1 MHRYQVG
8 FIPTWGIY
16 KYPQENKDWF
26 SIWKSVIKV
35 DILNKQNYSHFRDT
49 EKACNKIDF
58 ADKKTLIKVGIDG
71 MNWSVEWL
79 LGSTQRHSCLVWGS
93 WGRLHRAMAFNLG
106 LGWSGIGRA
115 GKDEGHLGKGV
126 LVSDHV
132 AGL

>member
-49 EKACNKIDF
+49 EKAFNKIDI
-58 ADKKTLIKVGIDG
+58 ADKKNSHHSRNRWDELECWMTLGQYPG
-71 MNWSVEWL
+71 AQL
-79 LGSTQRHSCLVWGS
+79 LGLRELRKTPQGN
-93 WGRLHRAMAFNLG
+93 GF
-106 LGWSGIGRA
+106 
-115 GKDEGHLGKGV
+115 
-126 LVSDHV
+126 
-132 AGL
+132 